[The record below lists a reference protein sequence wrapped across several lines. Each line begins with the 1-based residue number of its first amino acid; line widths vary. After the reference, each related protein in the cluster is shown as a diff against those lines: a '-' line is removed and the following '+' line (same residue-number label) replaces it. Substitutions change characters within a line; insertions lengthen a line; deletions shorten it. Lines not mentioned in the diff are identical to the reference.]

1 MNSSLFDPEEWKK
14 AWINDP
20 EAGVNRMRRSGVE
33 PVSAFDEAARARN
46 FHKKAFS
53 EEGRRRSKRIMDW
66 IETQGV
72 SFANASILDIG
83 AASGVFSIPF
93 AERGALVTA
102 VEPSVHL
109 ADLMRDS
116 IPSDRTNHIE
126 IVQQPFEDIDVQQQG
141 WEGKYDLVFA
151 SMCPAIFGWDRVE
164 QAIRAASQFC
174 YISTI
179 AGPRELSII
188 DELRPVLGIP
198 DKPVHGSDM
207 AYITQLLHIYGYS
220 FQALVTHEKETIR
233 MSVEQMIRNLPGWF
247 AFEGLPTDPDTLR
260 KAEQYVRATY
270 TEPLA
275 EIQQGG
281 RFGKVLIRL
290 RDQAMS

>member
-1 MNSSLFDPEEWKK
+1 MNHSLFDPEEWKK

-20 EAGVNRMRRSGVE
+20 EAGVNRMLRSGIE
-33 PVSAFDEAARARN
+33 PVSAFDEAARAHN
-46 FHKKAFS
+46 FHQKAFS

-66 IETQGV
+66 IEAQGV

-93 AERGALVTA
+93 AEQGAFVTA

-109 ADLMRDS
+109 AGLLRES
-116 IPSDRTNHIE
+116 IPANLTNHVE
-126 IVQQPFEDIDVQQQG
+126 IVQQPFEDVDVQQQG

-188 DELRPVLGIP
+188 DELRPVLGIA
-198 DKPVHGSDM
+198 DETVHGSDM
-207 AYITQLLHIYGYS
+207 AYIIQLLSIYGYS
-220 FQALVTHEKETIR
+220 FQALVTHENETIR
-233 MSVEQMIRNLPGWF
+233 MSVEHMISNLRGWLLF
-247 AFEGLPTDPDTLR
+247 AGLPADPDALR
-260 KAEQYVRATY
+260 EAEQYVRATY
-270 TEPLA
+270 TEPIA

-290 RDQAMS
+290 RDQKMH